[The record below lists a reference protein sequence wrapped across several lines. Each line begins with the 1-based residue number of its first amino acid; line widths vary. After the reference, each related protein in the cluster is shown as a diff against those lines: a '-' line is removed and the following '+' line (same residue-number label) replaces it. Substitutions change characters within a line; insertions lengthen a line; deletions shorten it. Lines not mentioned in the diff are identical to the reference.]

1 MCPMGVT
8 FTSEIKPNPLQKPNI
23 KPNTE
28 NTKLIN
34 QKTFCLS
41 TCLELGLHRR
51 HVLHEGKRLQSRQ
64 NWHRVTLRL
73 ITSLS
78 PSPLPLKIFFFFI
91 GCDIYQEASNNL
103 VTAVVETPTLI
114 VSFNSS

>member
-1 MCPMGVT
+1 MCPMGIT

-23 KPNTE
+23 KHNTE

-64 NWHRVTLRL
+64 NLHRLTLRL
-73 ITSLS
+73 I
-78 PSPLPLKIFFFFI
+78 PLDYFPLTI
-91 GCDIYQEASNNL
+91 ASASQNL
-103 VTAVVETPTLI
+103 LLLHWM
-114 VSFNSS
+114 